1 MAIGDVITKEMR
13 RKLDS
18 LLQKANFIRNNSAAL
33 QHIVAGY
40 DENIHEVFD
49 KIKAVEGISNRT
61 NLLAINASIET
72 IHASDLIASFENI
85 VKNNLLI
92 QARVIAK
99 ILEYDPDFLY
109 QDGARLAKDCGI
121 EELFI
126 TDAEGVVKFTNLPS
140 WVNGTLGSAQM
151 LRILKNPEL
160 EVALPS
166 VGSGIQNELFKSV
179 GISRRDSAG
188 IIQLGAHYVK
198 PAGQLAIDG
207 FGIVAQEAKRL
218 ADASKEISA
227 RITLLTKDM
236 GQHIEDLLQSA
247 GEAENHMNETV
258 VLMEKAL
265 EDQAV
270 DEGEE
275 AEIMASFALS
285 QEKLVSVEEMLK
297 EISKSFRN
305 LLSPLTELINIAR
318 QTNLLGVRA
327 AIEAAHSTNDK
338 LDFDQLLNRHMT
350 TEAKLA
356 AILVE
361 RVPDI
366 TVAGI
371 KDLGEY
377 SGIGE
382 FWITDESGTVE
393 LTNVDGGVGFTFTN
407 EGQTAPFMRI
417 LADPE
422 LVITQLPS
430 VRTLDNKVFKFV
442 AVGRKG
448 KPGIFQIGNPSRL
461 YGDTAEGFSVVS
473 KQIKDLAE
481 QSKGITQEIDELI
494 RDMELKAHKGIEV
507 IKTITK
513 HLNLK

>member
-1 MAIGDVITKEMR
+1 MAIGDVITKEMK

-18 LLQKANFIRNNSAAL
+18 LLQKANFIKNNSAAL
-33 QHIVAGY
+33 KGIVAGY

-109 QDGARLAKDCGI
+109 QDATKLAKDCGI

-126 TDAEGVVKFTNLPS
+126 TDTEGVVKFTNLPS
-140 WVNGTLGSAQM
+140 WMNGTLGSAQM

-166 VGSGIQNELFKSV
+166 VGSGVQNELFKSV

-236 GQHIEDLLQSA
+236 GQHIEDLLRLA
-247 GEAENHMNETV
+247 GEAENHMNEMV
-258 VLMEKAL
+258 ALMEKAL
-265 EDQAV
+265 EDKTI

-275 AEIMASFALS
+275 AEMEAYFALT
-285 QEKLVSVEEMLK
+285 QRKLVSVEEMLK

-338 LDFDQLLNRHMT
+338 LDFDQLLDRHMV

-361 RVPDI
+361 RTPDI

-371 KDLGEY
+371 KELAAY

-382 FWITDESGTVE
+382 FWITDESGNVE
-393 LTNVDGGVGFTFTN
+393 LTNVEGGVGFAFTN
-407 EGQTAPFMRI
+407 EGQTAPYMRI
-417 LADPE
+417 LADPG
-422 LVITQLPS
+422 LVVTAPPAA
-430 VRTLDNKVFKFV
+430 RTLDNKVFKFV

-481 QSKGITQEIDELI
+481 QSKGITQEIDDLI
-494 RDMELKAHKGIEV
+494 RDMDGKAHKGMEV
-507 IKTITK
+507 IKVINK
-513 HLNLK
+513 HLSLR